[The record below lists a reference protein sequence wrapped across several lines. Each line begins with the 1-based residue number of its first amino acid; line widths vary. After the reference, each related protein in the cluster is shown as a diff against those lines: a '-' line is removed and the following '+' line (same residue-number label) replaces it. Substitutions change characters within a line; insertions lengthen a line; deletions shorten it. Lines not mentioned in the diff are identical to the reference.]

1 VHPATRLEGAAKAL
15 RPLSP
20 PSGPGQGK
28 ANHCHRLG
36 PRVGG
41 LSLGYWPGHG
51 TGNCLKEKQKS
62 KAKALFKEKD
72 QKNSQAPPGRDHG
85 KEKPRV
91 S

>member
-1 VHPATRLEGAAKAL
+1 MDQEIRMRLRWVELYDKTGNAGLTCRRLEGAAKAL

-41 LSLGYWPGHG
+41 LSLGYWPGCG
-51 TGNCLKEKQKS
+51 ASNCLKEQ
-62 KAKALFKEKD
+62 
-72 QKNSQAPPGRDHG
+72 
-85 KEKPRV
+85 
-91 S
+91 